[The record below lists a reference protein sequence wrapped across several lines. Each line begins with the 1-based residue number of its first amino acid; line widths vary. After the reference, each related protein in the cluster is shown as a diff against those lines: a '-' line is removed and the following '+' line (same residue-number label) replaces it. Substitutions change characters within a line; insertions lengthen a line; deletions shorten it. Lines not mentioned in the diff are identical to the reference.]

1 MGKIFGLDS
10 PVVRFM
16 TRVGEL
22 MIFTVLWILCCL
34 PILTA
39 GASSAALFRMMFNMK
54 EDRST
59 KVTDFFR
66 AFRDNFKKA
75 TVLWLILLAVA
86 VALLVLF
93 WLIALVESNLIR
105 LVLMLVF
112 SAMFFVTFIA
122 AVYIFPL
129 TAYFENTV
137 AGTVRNALAMGLGH
151 LRCSIPAC
159 ALLMLPLIA
168 REIFYELFMSLLF
181 LWTVLA
187 PGAIAYGI
195 VWILWPVFKKYIP
208 EETKSGA

>member
-22 MIFTVLWILCCL
+22 MLFTVLWILCCL
-34 PILTA
+34 PLVTA
-39 GASSAALFRMMFNMK
+39 GASTAALFRMMFNMK

-75 TVLWLILLAVA
+75 TALWVILLAAAA
-86 VALLVLF
+86 VLLVIYVLAA
-93 WLIALVESNLIR
+93 WVASDLVR
-105 LVLMLVF
+105 LMLMLVF
-112 SAMFFVTFIA
+112 GAGFFVAFVSGIWL
-122 AVYIFPL
+122 FPL

-137 AGTVRNALAMGLGH
+137 SGTLRNAVAMGLGH
-151 LRCSIPAC
+151 LRNSIPAC
-159 ALLMLPLIA
+159 ALLMIPLIA
-168 REIFYELFMSLLF
+168 QMAFYELYMSLLF

-195 VWILWPVFKKYIP
+195 VCILWPVFKKYIP
-208 EETKSGA
+208 EEAS

>member
-16 TRVGEL
+16 ARVGEL
-22 MIFTVLWILCCL
+22 MLFTVLWILCSL
-34 PILTA
+34 PVITA
-39 GASSAALFRMMFNMK
+39 GAATTALFRMMFNIK

-59 KVTDFFR
+59 KITDFFR
-66 AFRDNFKKA
+66 AFRDNFRKA
-75 TVLWLILLAVA
+75 TALWLILLAAVA
-86 VALLVLF
+86 VLLGIYALAAAVG
-93 WLIALVESNLIR
+93 SNLVR
-105 LVLMLVF
+105 LVLMLMF
-112 SAMFFVTFIA
+112 SAGFFVMFVSGIWL
-122 AVYIFPL
+122 FPL

-137 AGTVRNALAMGLGH
+137 SGTLRNAVAMGLGH
-151 LRCSIPAC
+151 LRNSIPAC

-168 REIFYELFMSLLF
+168 QMVFYELFMSLLF

-208 EETKSGA
+208 AEQ